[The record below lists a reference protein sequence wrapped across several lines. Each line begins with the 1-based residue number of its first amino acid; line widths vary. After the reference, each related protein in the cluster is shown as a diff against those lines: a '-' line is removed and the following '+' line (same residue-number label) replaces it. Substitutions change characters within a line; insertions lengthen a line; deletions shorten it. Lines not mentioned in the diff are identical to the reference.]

1 MPQECNVLGVL
12 KKKNDMKKIY
22 STVMMLAMMVAALS
36 FTACSSDD
44 DNGGGGGSS
53 KKTLIIDGQSYYYGN
68 GCTVEQSDYYGGMYL
83 TVEAVEDINWPVKGK
98 ELVFRIPPSK
108 VSELSVGQVFT
119 YDDITIRTFR
129 GLSEMAVDSY
139 NWDALSGEVVI
150 KDIKATE
157 LTIQI
162 NNLTI
167 KSNRGA
173 VREIEGTAT
182 LRNCMYD
189 SNGNIMPFSET

>member
-1 MPQECNVLGVL
+1 
-12 KKKNDMKKIY
+12 
-22 STVMMLAMMVAALS
+22 MMVAALGI
-36 FTACSSDD
+36 TACSSDD
-44 DNGGGGGSS
+44 DNSSGGNS
-53 KKTLIIDGQSYYYGN
+53 KKTLIIDGQSYYYGQLSM
-68 GCTVEQSDYYGGMYL
+68 VDQSNGGMYL
-83 TVEAVEDINWPVKGK
+83 TVEAVEDINWPLKGK

-119 YDDITIRTFR
+119 YNDITIRTFR

-162 NNLTI
+162 NDLTI
-167 KSNRGA
+167 ESQRGA
-173 VREIEGTAT
+173 VRKIEGSAT
-182 LRNCMYD
+182 LHNCIHD
-189 SNGNIMPFSET
+189 SNGNIKPFSETEP